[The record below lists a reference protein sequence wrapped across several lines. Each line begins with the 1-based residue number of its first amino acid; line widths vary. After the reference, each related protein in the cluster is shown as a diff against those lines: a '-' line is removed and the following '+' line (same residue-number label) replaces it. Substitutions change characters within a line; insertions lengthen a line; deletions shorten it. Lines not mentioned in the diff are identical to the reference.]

1 MTTIRIKQIV
11 KEVLST
17 NLVDW
22 LSKSQ
27 IQLIE
32 LEVEVAEIDEKSVC
46 EFIFDKSVTFQCSL
60 MDD

>member
-1 MTTIRIKQIV
+1 MTVSKIKKTV
-11 KEVLST
+11 KEILTT

-46 EFIFDKSVTFQCSL
+46 EFIFDKSVTFKCSL
-60 MDD
+60 L

>member
-1 MTTIRIKQIV
+1 MTVSKIKKTV
-11 KEVLST
+11 KEILTT

-46 EFIFDKSVTFQCSL
+46 EFIFDKSITFKCSL
-60 MDD
+60 LDD

>member
-1 MTTIRIKQIV
+1 MTVSKIKKTV
-11 KEVLST
+11 KGILTT

-46 EFIFDKSVTFQCSL
+46 EFIFDKSVTFKCSL
-60 MDD
+60 L

>member
-1 MTTIRIKQIV
+1 MRVSKIKKTV
-11 KEVLST
+11 KGILTT

-46 EFIFDKSVTFQCSL
+46 EFIFDKSVTFKCSL
-60 MDD
+60 L

>member
-1 MTTIRIKQIV
+1 MTVSKIKEIV
-11 KEVLST
+11 NEVLT
-17 NLVDW
+17 INLVDW

-32 LEVEVAEIDEKSVC
+32 LEIEVAEISEKDVC

>member
-1 MTTIRIKQIV
+1 MTVSKIKEIV
-11 KEVLST
+11 NEVLT
-17 NLVDW
+17 INLVDW

-32 LEVEVAEIDEKSVC
+32 LEIEVGEIGEKDVC

>member
-1 MTTIRIKQIV
+1 MTVSKIKKTV
-11 KEVLST
+11 KEILTT

-60 MDD
+60 LDD

>member
-1 MTTIRIKQIV
+1 MTVSKIKEIV
-11 KEVLST
+11 NEVLT
-17 NLVDW
+17 INLVDW

-32 LEVEVAEIDEKSVC
+32 LKIEVAEIGEKDVC

>member
-1 MTTIRIKQIV
+1 MTVNKIKKTV
-11 KEVLST
+11 KEILTT

-46 EFIFDKSVTFQCSL
+46 EFIFDKSITFKCSL
-60 MDD
+60 LDD

>member
-1 MTTIRIKQIV
+1 MTVSKIKKTV
-11 KEVLST
+11 KEILTT